1 MAVTA
6 QEYVEQLKALLP
18 PGPAW
23 PRGDSASMFALL
35 IETWGA
41 EFARVDARARALILE
56 ADPRFCQ
63 ETFEDWLKQW
73 GLPDD
78 CIKLWS
84 TVNNTTLRKLLIQK
98 VTSIGGQ
105 TPKFFIDLASMFGYT
120 IEIDEFRGYTVMAD
134 TLDVLAEE
142 LWPSTWEV
150 NVLQTAGAKMTYH
163 EVTGGVEE
171 PLAWWGDALIECLIR
186 RYAPAHTEV
195 SFAYIDEVK

>member
-1 MAVTA
+1 M
-6 QEYVEQLKALLP
+6 
-18 PGPAW
+18 
-23 PRGDSASMFALL
+23 
-35 IETWGA
+35 
-41 EFARVDARARALILE
+41 
-56 ADPRFCQ
+56 
-63 ETFEDWLKQW
+63 
-73 GLPDD
+73 
-78 CIKLWS
+78 
-84 TVNNTTLRKLLIQK
+84 NNTTLRKLLIQK

-105 TPKFFIDLASMFGYT
+105 TPQFFIDLASMFGYT

-150 NVLQTAGAKMTYH
+150 NVLQSAGEKMTYH

-186 RYAPAHTEV
+186 RYAPAHTQV